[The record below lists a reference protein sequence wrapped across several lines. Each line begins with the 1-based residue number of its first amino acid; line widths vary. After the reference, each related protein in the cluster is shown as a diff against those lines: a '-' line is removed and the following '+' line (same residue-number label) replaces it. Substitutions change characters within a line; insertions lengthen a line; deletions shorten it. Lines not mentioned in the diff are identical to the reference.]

1 MDLIAR
7 QFDAFPETSSAYGAL
22 RPLLERCDEV
32 RFSGRIGEK
41 NNNQITLDLDE
52 RLCDALCGHGATETE
67 LSLPEGVAKEYDF
80 AFDFAGHRVAV
91 EVEKANREKILY
103 DILKC
108 HMYLSGDATFALLVL
123 PKNYPHRHGE
133 WDLFAT
139 GVARYLQCV
148 DFGFGTPETFDRIL
162 IVGYEQATADGE
174 RLTGQIRSRLIASRT
189 GAALKAGAR

>member
-7 QFDAFPETSSAYGAL
+7 RFEAYPPTSSAFSAL
-22 RPLLERCDEV
+22 WPLLDRCNQV
-32 RFSGRIGEK
+32 RFSGRIAET
-41 NNNQITLDLDE
+41 NSNQVTLDFDD
-52 RLCDALCGHGATETE
+52 RLRDALCGLGATAIE
-67 LSLPEGVAKEYDF
+67 LSLPDGVTKEYDF

-108 HMYLSGDATFALLVL
+108 HMYLSGDAAFALLVL

-139 GVARYLQCV
+139 GVARYRQCL
-148 DFGFGTPETFDRIL
+148 DFGFGMPETFDRIL

-174 RLTGQIRSRLIASRT
+174 RLTGQVRSRLIASRP
-189 GAALKAGAR
+189 GAALKAGAG

>member
-7 QFDAFPETSSAYGAL
+7 RFEAYPATSSAFDAL
-22 RPLLERCDEV
+22 RPLLDRFDEV
-32 RFSGRIGEK
+32 RFSGRIAET
-41 NNNQITLDLDE
+41 NSNQVTLDFDD
-52 RLCDALCGHGATETE
+52 RLRDVLCGLGATEAE
-67 LSLPEGVAKEYDF
+67 LSLPDGVAKEYDF

-108 HMYLSGDATFALLVL
+108 HMYLSGDAAFALLVL

-133 WDLFAT
+133 WNPFAT
-139 GVARYLQCV
+139 GVARYRQCLN
-148 DFGFGTPETFDRIL
+148 FGFGTPETFDRIL

-174 RLTGQIRSRLIASRT
+174 RLTGQIRSRLIAGRPSAT
-189 GAALKAGAR
+189 AREHA

>member
-1 MDLIAR
+1 MELIACR
-7 QFDAFPETSSAYGAL
+7 FEAYPATSSAFGAL
-22 RPLLERCDEV
+22 RPLLDRCDEV

-41 NNNQITLDLDE
+41 NNNQVTLDFDD
-52 RLCDALCGHGATETE
+52 RLRDTFCGHGATETE
-67 LSLPEGVAKEYDF
+67 LSLPDGVAKEYDF

-108 HMYLSGDATFALLVL
+108 HMYLSGDAALALLVL

-139 GVARYLQCV
+139 GVTRYRKCL
-148 DFGFGTPETFDRIL
+148 DYGFGTPETFDRIL

-174 RLTGQIRSRLIASRT
+174 RLTGQVRSRLIACRP
-189 GAALKAGAR
+189 GAALKAEAH

>member
-1 MDLIAR
+1 MELIAR
-7 QFDAFPETSSAYGAL
+7 RFEAYPATSSAFGAL

-41 NNNQITLDLDE
+41 NNNQITLDFDD
-52 RLCDALCGHGATETE
+52 RLRDTFCGYGAIETE
-67 LSLPEGVAKEYDF
+67 LSLPDGVAKEYDF

-108 HMYLSGDATFALLVL
+108 HMYLSGDAAFALLVL

-139 GVARYLQCV
+139 GVARYRHCL
-148 DFGFGTPETFDRIL
+148 DFGFGNPETFDRIL

-174 RLTGQIRSRLIASRT
+174 RLTGQVRSRLIAGRPSAT
-189 GAALKAGAR
+189 AREHA

>member
-1 MDLIAR
+1 MDLIASR
-7 QFDAFPETSSAYGAL
+7 FETYPATSSAFGAL
-22 RPLLERCDEV
+22 RPLLNRCDEV

-41 NNNQITLDLDE
+41 NNNQITLDFDD
-52 RLCDALCGHGATETE
+52 RLRDVLCGLGATEAE

-108 HMYLSGDATFALLVL
+108 HMYLSGDAAFALLVL

-133 WDLFAT
+133 WNLFAT
-139 GVARYLQCV
+139 GVNCYRQCL
-148 DFGFGTPETFDRIL
+148 DYAFGTRETFDRIL
-162 IVGYEQATADGE
+162 IVGYDQATADGE
-174 RLTGQIRSRLIASRT
+174 RLTAQVRSRLIAGRSSVVTRS
-189 GAALKAGAR
+189 GA

>member
-7 QFDAFPETSSAYGAL
+7 RFEAYPVTSSAFGAL
-22 RPLLERCDEV
+22 RPLLDRCDEV

-41 NNNQITLDLDE
+41 NNNQITLDFDS
-52 RLCDALCGHGATETE
+52 RLRDALCGHGATLAD
-67 LSLPEGVAKEYDF
+67 LSLPSDVAMEYDF
-80 AFDFAGHRVAV
+80 AFDFGGHRVVV

-108 HMYLSGDATFALLVL
+108 HMYLSGDADYALLVL

-139 GVARYLQCV
+139 GVTRYLECL

-174 RLTGQIRSRLIASRT
+174 RLTGQIRSRLIAGRPSAT
-189 GAALKAGAR
+189 AREHA

>member
-7 QFDAFPETSSAYGAL
+7 RFEVYPATSSAFGAL

-41 NNNQITLDLDE
+41 NNNQITLDFDD
-52 RLCDALCGHGATETE
+52 RLRDTFCGYGAIETE
-67 LSLPEGVAKEYDF
+67 LSLPDGVAKEYDF

-108 HMYLSGDATFALLVL
+108 HMYLSGDAAFALLVL

-139 GVARYLQCV
+139 GVARYRQCL
-148 DFGFGTPETFDRIL
+148 DCGFGTPETFDRIL

-174 RLTGQIRSRLIASRT
+174 RLTGQVRSRLIAGRPSAT
-189 GAALKAGAR
+189 AREHA